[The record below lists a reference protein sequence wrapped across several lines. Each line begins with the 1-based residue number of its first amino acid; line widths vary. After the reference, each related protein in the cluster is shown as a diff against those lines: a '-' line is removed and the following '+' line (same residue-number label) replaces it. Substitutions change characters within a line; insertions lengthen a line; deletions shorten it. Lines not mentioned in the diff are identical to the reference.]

1 MAIVVVCHHFHQNLH
16 WMSRL
21 SHSKKTI
28 LFHLL
33 SLHDSLLT
41 WMLKVRSSCT
51 VQGTWS
57 MLLRISLHI
66 IMRNS
71 AKTVAWTDPLSHL
84 FGKNSTI
91 IRNCPQNQSHKR
103 LDRHKP
109 YTYPTQC
116 WVCWMSTL
124 LQAHHVYMPNQQ
136 SQHKKSA
143 TYC

>member
-1 MAIVVVCHHFHQNLH
+1 MVIAVVCHHFHQIFY

-21 SHSKKTI
+21 SHSKKPI

-51 VQGTWS
+51 SQGTWS
-57 MLLRISLHI
+57 MLLRIGLHRS
-66 IMRNS
+66 MKNNP
-71 AKTVAWTDPLSHL
+71 KTVAWTNPFSHL
-84 FGKNSTI
+84 FGSNSTI
-91 IRNCPQNQSHKR
+91 IRNWPQNQSHKT
-103 LDRHKP
+103 LNRHKP

-124 LQAHHVYMPNQQ
+124 LQTYQLYILNQQ
-136 SQHKKSA
+136 SQHKNSA
-143 TYC
+143 AYC